1 MALELYTAVFLLLL
15 LFIDV
20 KDAVSLD
27 NKNNNNNN
35 QRYSPTWD
43 SLDSRPLPA
52 WYDQAKIGIFLHWGV
67 FSVPSFGSEWF
78 WHSWQTVKDP
88 RYVEFVKK
96 FYPPGWTYA
105 DFAPQFRAEFFDPQD
120 WARLFAKSGAKYV
133 VLTSKHHEGFTNWPS
148 AVSFNWNSMDVGP
161 KRDLVGELASAVRK
175 ETDLKFGLY
184 HSWFEWYN
192 PLYLQDKAN
201 SFQTNDFVVSKTM
214 PELKEIVTSYKPE
227 VIWSDGDWEA
237 PTWYWNATLFLSWLY
252 NDSPVKETVVV
263 NDRWGQGTF
272 CKHGGFWNCADRYNP
287 GTMMKHKWENAF
299 TLDKS
304 SWGFNRDSSLSNYLT
319 REELLHE
326 VVSTVAFGG
335 NCLINVGPTADGRI
349 VPVFRER
356 LSQLGAWLDGNGE
369 AVYATRPCPRHQNDT
384 LTPEVF
390 FTCSFSDERL
400 VRYATFFH
408 WPLDGLRL
416 GSLSVCPPKEGVT
429 FLGAG
434 GKIIVPCAEEKGRIR
449 IDVQSLGSV
458 LLKAGMAGPW
468 TLKFQY

>member
-1 MALELYTAVFLLLL
+1 MRV
-15 LFIDV
+15 
-20 KDAVSLD
+20 
-27 NKNNNNNN
+27 
-35 QRYSPTWD
+35 
-43 SLDSRPLPA
+43 
-52 WYDQAKIGIFLHWGV
+52 
-67 FSVPSFGSEWF
+67 
-78 WHSWQTVKDP
+78 
-88 RYVEFVKK
+88 
-96 FYPPGWTYA
+96 
-105 DFAPQFRAEFFDPQD
+105 
-120 WARLFAKSGAKYV
+120 V
-133 VLTSKHHEGFTNWPS
+133 VLPVVQCGSLVVSFVNSLQPHPPALPLSLTLTPTPS
-148 AVSFNWNSMDVGP
+148 ATQS
-161 KRDLVGELASAVRK
+161 
-175 ETDLKFGLY
+175 
-184 HSWFEWYN
+184 
-192 PLYLQDKAN
+192 
-201 SFQTNDFVVSKTM
+201 
-214 PELKEIVTSYKPE
+214 
-227 VIWSDGDWEA
+227 
-237 PTWYWNATLFLSWLY
+237 
-252 NDSPVKETVVV
+252 
-263 NDRWGQGTF
+263 
-272 CKHGGFWNCADRYNP
+272 DRYNP

-326 VVSTVAFGG
+326 VVSTVAYGG

-356 LSQLGAWLDGNGE
+356 LSQLGAWLDAHGE

-400 VRYATFFH
+400 VRYVTFFH

-429 FLGAG
+429 FLSAG